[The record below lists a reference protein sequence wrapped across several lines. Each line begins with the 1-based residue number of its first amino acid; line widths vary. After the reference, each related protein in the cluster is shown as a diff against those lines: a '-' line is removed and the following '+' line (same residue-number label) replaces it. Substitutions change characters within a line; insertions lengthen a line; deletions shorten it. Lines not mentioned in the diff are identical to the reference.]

1 MHIAIFGTGYV
12 GLVTGADFA
21 CRGVGVTCVDID
33 VARIANLQK
42 GVMPFFEAGLPELV
56 ARGVAAGHLAFTTD
70 GAVAMADA
78 DVVFCAVGTPTS
90 DDGRADLS
98 AVFSVADLFAQHAK
112 DGAVLVNKS
121 TVPVGTADACRLR
134 IENASHHP
142 QPLLRQEGSRS
153 GAHRFA
159 VVSNPEFLS
168 QSTAVH
174 DTAHPTRIV
183 VGAEEGWARDVLREL
198 NASFIA
204 DGVPYV
210 ETSAK
215 SAEAVKCAAN
225 AFLATKISFMNEVA
239 NFCEAAG
246 ADVTDVATVL
256 GLDPRIGPQFLRAG
270 IGYGGG
276 CLSKDV
282 RALITVGESFGYA
295 FTILPAVEAVND
307 AQKNRFYKKF
317 SDALGGVNG
326 KTIAVWGLSFKP
338 GTDDMRNAPSV
349 TIVQKLL
356 DDGATVRAF
365 DPAAMERSK
374 KIFPSVT
381 YATDALDAAR
391 NADAIVIL
399 TEWNAF
405 RETDVSSLSAVFSGS
420 VIADGRGVLRGKKL
434 PSSVRIISVGVDK

>member
-21 CRGVGVTCVDID
+21 CRGVNVTCVDID

-56 ARGVAAGHLAFTTD
+56 ARGVALGHLAFTTD
-70 GAVAMADA
+70 GATAMADA

-90 DDGRADLS
+90 DDGRADLR
-98 AVFSVADLFAQHAK
+98 AVFAVAQMFADYAPSHAL
-112 DGAVLVNKS
+112 LVNKS
-121 TVPVGTADACRLR
+121 TVPVGTASACAEIVGRDV
-134 IENASHHP
+134 
-142 QPLLRQEGSRS
+142 
-153 GAHRFA
+153 

-168 QSTAVH
+168 QSTAVN

-183 VGAEEGWARDVLREL
+183 IGTEDERARMILREL
-198 NASFIA
+198 NASFIDA
-204 DGVPYV
+204 GVPYIEV
-210 ETSAK
+210 STK

-256 GLDPRIGPQFLRAG
+256 GLDPRIGPHFLRAG
-270 IGYGGG
+270 LGYGGG
-276 CLSKDV
+276 CLPKDV
-282 RALITVGESFGYA
+282 RALITSGKELGYA

-307 AQKNRFYKKF
+307 AQKLRFYKKF

-338 GTDDMRNAPSV
+338 GTDDMRGAPSM
-349 TIVQKLL
+349 TILQKLL

-391 NADAIVIL
+391 GADAIVIL
-399 TEWNAF
+399 TEWDAF
-405 RETDVSSLSAVFSGS
+405 KQIDFSLLSQVFFGT

-434 PSSVRIISVGVDK
+434 PQSVRVISVGVDK

>member
-1 MHIAIFGTGYV
+1 MRIAIFGTGYV

-21 CRGVGVTCVDID
+21 CRGVSVTCVDID
-33 VARIANLQK
+33 GARIANLQK

-56 ARGVAAGHLAFTTD
+56 ARGVALNQLQFTTD
-70 GAVAMADA
+70 GVMAMTDA
-78 DVVFCAVGTPTS
+78 DVVFCAVGTPTG

-98 AVFSVADLFAQHAK
+98 AVFAVAQMFADYAPPHAL
-112 DGAVLVNKS
+112 LVNKS
-121 TVPVGTADACRLR
+121 TVPVGTASVCAEIVGRDV
-134 IENASHHP
+134 
-142 QPLLRQEGSRS
+142 
-153 GAHRFA
+153 

-168 QSTAVH
+168 QSTAVA
-174 DTAHPTRIV
+174 DTARPTRII
-183 VGAEEGWARDVLREL
+183 VGTEDARARAVLREL
-198 NASFIA
+198 NDSFIVA
-204 DGVPYV
+204 GVPYV
-210 ETSAK
+210 ETSIK

-246 ADVTDVATVL
+246 ADVADVATAL

-282 RALITVGESFGYA
+282 RALIASGNDNGYA
-295 FTILPAVEAVND
+295 FTILPAVEVVND
-307 AQKNRFYKKF
+307 TQKLRFYEKF
-317 SDALGGVNG
+317 VGALGGVSG

-374 KIFPSVT
+374 KIFPSAM
-381 YATDALDAAR
+381 YATDALDAAH
-391 NADAIVIL
+391 NADAIIIL

-405 RETDVSSLSAVFSGS
+405 KEIDVSSLSAVFSGS

-434 PSSVRIISVGVDK
+434 PQSVRVISVGVDK